1 MMLTLSSGRS
11 PTQYERESCPR
22 LNGARPT
29 DSGAWVSAHDRPG
42 DLLAHL
48 TNFPNGLTPQKLRL
62 NYFYLT
68 GDCTFKLT
76 VIGKEYD
83 LVAGINLELYESLKF
98 LFERGYIEFIAAP
111 ENVERQ
117 KRDAIDEYEAAL
129 LPPEIQRPK
138 YKLNKN
144 ILPVVIRA
152 VTIQVSS

>member
-1 MMLTLSSGRS
+1 M
-11 PTQYERESCPR
+11 
-22 LNGARPT
+22 
-29 DSGAWVSAHDRPG
+29 
-42 DLLAHL
+42 
-48 TNFPNGLTPQKLRL
+48 
-62 NYFYLT
+62 T